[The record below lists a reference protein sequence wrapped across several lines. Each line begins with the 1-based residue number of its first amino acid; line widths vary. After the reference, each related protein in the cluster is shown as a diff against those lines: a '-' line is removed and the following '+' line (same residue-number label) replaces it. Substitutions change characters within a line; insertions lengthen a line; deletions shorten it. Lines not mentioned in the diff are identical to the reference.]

1 LVDVVV
7 EPDAGGQ
14 CEQFGRDS
22 CSEPVEAAGA
32 VAFESETVFEGPEDR
47 FDALADPGQR
57 GSAGVLVAAG
67 WAQDRCAEA
76 FGDVGLE
83 VAAGVAL
90 VADDQLAAVQPDLE
104 QPQRD
109 VAFVLVG
116 GGEDRRARGAV
127 RGGCDCGCS
136 DARRRARGPSDAP
149 SRPSGRIRPAWSR

>member
-1 LVDVVV
+1 
-7 EPDAGGQ
+7 
-14 CEQFGRDS
+14 
-22 CSEPVEAAGA
+22 VEAAGA

-116 GGEDRRARGAV
+116 GGEDRRAGCRPGRRAGA
-127 RGGCDCGCS
+127 GACPKTSGCDCGCS